1 MRKRPTPNPSH
12 QGRELCSSRGDVFR
26 LFSPLPHGKGWGRA
40 SFSFFLLAFLSLL
53 CPAFGADYVQLTN
66 LPTLYVETFNGR
78 SITTRSAYVLCRL
91 TYVED
96 DETIVYDSV
105 EIRGRGNST
114 WSLAKKPYRIRFP
127 EAIRFLG
134 KGRAKAR
141 SWTLLANHAD
151 KTLIH
156 NALASEVGTF
166 VGQPFT
172 AASLF
177 VDFVLNGT
185 YMGNYQISDQ
195 VNVDKRR
202 VNIVEQEEPATE
214 ESNITGGY
222 YIELG
227 GFATS
232 DPVWFRTS
240 RGVPISIKS
249 PDETVINSA
258 QKGYIRSYLND
269 YESRLF
275 SSEYRDPESG
285 YRAVTDSTTLVSWY
299 IATEVTANPDGLWS
313 TYAYKNQ
320 DDPQLYWGPLWDF
333 DIAFNNCNRIGDVT
347 NRFMT
352 DAGFGNENAGM
363 WVKRMIR
370 DPWFNWAVNKG
381 WQRFVADGIEEH
393 LLDYVDSL
401 AMLLNES
408 QQLNYQKYRI
418 DQRVY
423 NEIYLFSTYQ
433 EYIDDLKK
441 WISNHIQFLSQG
453 FASRVTGEE
462 PLDPFRATEGWYYR
476 VTNRGTG
483 MSVDIDAPSAGA
495 GVMMWQTDATRESQ
509 HWVIRRVDEYYQF
522 VNRTGNLALTDLSPN
537 SDTGTQLSVAPVDAT
552 DERQLWNIV
561 TVNQNGIYNLINV
574 ATRHA
579 ANNQGGGTDNSNP
592 IISYTNDER
601 NATSNNRQWHIT
613 KEEQIPDY
621 IHEEVRANFAD
632 ALAAA
637 EAFLSSL
644 TPDQVGLR
652 GGLYPEVEVA
662 TLRTVYADALALDSR
677 VEDDYIAMTVRLR
690 AALTRASTPNP
701 ITKIQ
706 QQLADLQAEGDSILQ
721 AIQTEWI
728 GDEPFMYS
736 REAYEALRSLLA
748 EIEHVEPYYNDA
760 DAHPYVDS
768 LAVLNDRAATLNIPD
783 ENAGY
788 YLVNASGYYL
798 NASESLLFADT
809 LICITPTVWRFSHV
823 NRTPNAYYL
832 SCSDGYLFVKA
843 GGNGMLGLNPTRRA
857 LYGKFYFNPN
867 GIGTFTITSLYGSL
881 GADTPIADGSPVIG
895 ASTVPSTTTWMLR
908 RADDDNAFAPIP
920 YAPLNY
926 VVKLDIERRI
936 IRFETADDP
945 DRLADIPVHIYTTG
959 GRLLYTFS
967 ASEPQSV
974 ADLSSGTYIL
984 TWTTPEGQTKTI
996 HFRLFKP

>member
-1 MRKRPTPNPSH
+1 MKNRKAIALAVLAVLHFS
-12 QGRELCSSRGDVFR
+12 LC
-26 LFSPLPHGKGWGRA
+26 
-40 SFSFFLLAFLSLL
+40 
-53 CPAFGADYVQLTN
+53 AFGADYVQLTN
-66 LPTLYVETFNGR
+66 LPTLYVETFSGR
-78 SITTRSAYVLCRL
+78 SITTRSTYVLCRL

-96 DETIVYDSV
+96 DEAIVYDSV

-114 WSLAKKPYRIRFP
+114 WGLAKKPYRIRFP
-127 EAIRFLG
+127 KAIRFLG

-177 VDFVLNGT
+177 VDLVLNGT

-214 ESNITGGY
+214 DSNITGGY
-222 YIELG
+222 FVELG

-232 DPVWFRTS
+232 EPVWFSST
-240 RGVPISIKS
+240 RGVPIAVKS
-249 PDETVINSA
+249 PDEAIINSA
-258 QKGYIRSYLND
+258 QKSYIRSYLND

-275 SSEYRDPESG
+275 SSEYRDPEQG
-285 YRAVTDSTTLVSWY
+285 YRAVTDSATLVSWY

-313 TYAYKNQ
+313 TYVYKNQ
-320 DDPQLYWGPLWDF
+320 DDPLLYWGPLWDF
-333 DIAFNNCNRIGDVT
+333 DIAFNNCNRTGDIT

-352 DAGFGNENAGM
+352 DAGFGSQNAGM
-363 WVKRMIR
+363 WVKRMIK

-401 AMLLNES
+401 ATLLDES

-423 NEIYLFSTYQ
+423 NEIYLYSTYQ
-433 EYIDDLKK
+433 EYIDDLKN
-441 WISNHIQFLSQG
+441 WITNHIQFLNQG

-462 PLDPFRATEGWYYR
+462 PLDPFRVTEGWYYR
-476 VTNRGTG
+476 ITNRGTG
-483 MSVDIDAPSAGA
+483 MAVDIDVPSAGA

-509 HWVIRRVDEYYQF
+509 YWAIRRVGDYYQF
-522 VNRTGNLALTDLSPN
+522 VNRAGNLALTDPSPT
-537 SDTGTQLSVAPVDAT
+537 SDTGTQLSVAPFDAT
-552 DERQLWNIV
+552 DERQLWNVV
-561 TVNQNGIYNLINV
+561 TVNQNGTYNLINV

-579 ANNQGGGTDNSNP
+579 ANNSGGGTDNGNRVVSY
-592 IISYTNDER
+592 ISDDR
-601 NATSNNRQWHIT
+601 NSVSNNRQWHIT
-613 KEEQIPDY
+613 KEVQIPDY
-621 IHEEVRANFAD
+621 IHEEVLANFTS

-644 TPDQVGLR
+644 TPDQIGPR
-652 GGLYPEVEVA
+652 GGLYPETEVA

-677 VEDDYIAMTVRLR
+677 VEDDYIVMTVRLR
-690 AALTRASTPNP
+690 TALTRASTPNP
-701 ITKIQ
+701 ITKVQ

-721 AIQTEWI
+721 AIQPEWM
-728 GDEPFMYS
+728 GDEPLMYS
-736 REAYEALRSLLA
+736 PEAYEALRSLLA

-760 DAHPYVDS
+760 DARPYVDS
-768 LAVLNDRAATLNIPD
+768 LAVLNDRATTLNMPD

-809 LICITPTVWRFSHV
+809 LICIAPTVWRFSHV

-832 SCSDGYLFVKA
+832 SCDDGYLFVKA
-843 GGNGMLGLNPTRRA
+843 GGNGMLGLNSTRRA

-867 GIGTFTITSLYGSL
+867 GMGTFTITSLYGSL
-881 GADTPIADGSPVIG
+881 GADTPIADGTPVIG
-895 ASTVPSTTTWMLR
+895 AATIPATTTWMLR
-908 RADDDNAFAPIP
+908 RAGDDNAIAPFP
-920 YAPLNY
+920 YAPLDY
-926 VVKLDIERRI
+926 AVKLDMERRI
-936 IRFETADDP
+936 ICFETADDP
-945 DRLADIPVHIYTTG
+945 DRLADISVRLYTTG
-959 GRLLYTFS
+959 GRLLYAFS
-967 ASEPQSV
+967 ASEPQSI
-974 ADLSSGTYIL
+974 ADLPSGTYIL
-984 TWTTPEGQTKTI
+984 TWITPEGQNKTI
-996 HFRLFKP
+996 HFFNNH